1 MGKRRSGTTWTG
13 LGRLC
18 VRRDRGGQGELKSCT
33 TPAVTG
39 GPQSASMRLND
50 RSTDG
55 QPHAGPVNL
64 GGKECLE
71 DLLASA
77 SRSFHGI
84 DPVEHKVHENLL
96 QLDTVGHDLGKIL
109 SKLDTD

>member
-18 VRRDRGGQGELKSCT
+18 VRRDRGAQGELKSCT

-71 DLLASA
+71 DLFRLLRGESHSGIADRDQQLTIADFRLDGKLASA
-77 SRSFHGI
+77 SRCFHGI
-84 DPVEHKVHENLL
+84 
-96 QLDTVGHDLGKIL
+96 
-109 SKLDTD
+109 